1 MDGSRV
7 TAAAA
12 ILDGKY
18 DPALVVLSVLI
29 AILASATA
37 LDVASRISGAAGRLR
52 LAWILA
58 AGVAM
63 GGGVWAMHFV
73 AMLAFT
79 LPVTIGF
86 DIPLTLFS
94 LALAVAVTSL
104 SLWIV
109 FNGNFSGGKLLLGGV
124 LMGTGVAGM
133 HYVGMA
139 AIIAS
144 VTMSYQPG
152 LVAASIAIAIG
163 ASMAALWIAA
173 RVSGALWRLAA
184 AVVMGLAVAGMHY
197 TGMAAICFTRAP
209 QAIAGATRFNA
220 GSLALAVSAGALVI
234 LILALVSATIDRRFA
249 ALRQREM
256 EEMQRE
262 AARTEA
268 ALRALE
274 AAQQSLLQFKAAV
287 DHSSA
292 GILIINH
299 EGRITYANPT
309 VALSSQYS
317 EAELLGRHF
326 AIFRSDANPD
336 SLYESMWEKI
346 LRGESWRGELLNRQ
360 KDGGLQWNDV
370 SISPITDA
378 NGEITH
384 FVAIND
390 DISERKKLE
399 AELRVLATID
409 PLTGLLNRRSFF
421 ALAEQE
427 VSRLR
432 RHPGQLS
439 VAMLDVDHFKAI
451 NDKYGHH
458 AGDEVLRGLA
468 AACGECLRDADI
480 LGRLGGEEFACLLPE
495 TSPERA
501 LLAAERLRA
510 AVACKRITL
519 ADGREIA
526 ITISIGV
533 AALAGTDSNIEAALQ
548 RADQALYAAKRA
560 GRDCIRS
567 AA

>member
-1 MDGSRV
+1 M
-7 TAAAA
+7 TAAAT

-18 DPALVVLSVLI
+18 DPALVALSILI
-29 AILASATA
+29 AILSSATA
-37 LDVASRISGAAGRLR
+37 LDVASRISGAAGRRR

-79 LPVTIGF
+79 LPVAIGYS
-86 DIPLTLFS
+86 IPATLAS
-94 LALAVAVTSL
+94 LALAVAATSL
-104 SLWIV
+104 SLLIV
-109 FNGNFSGGKLLLGGV
+109 FSGKFSAGKLLPGGV
-124 LMGTGVAGM
+124 LMGASIAGM
-133 HYVGMA
+133 HYLGMA

-144 VTMSYQPG
+144 VTKSYQPW

-163 ASMAALWIAA
+163 ASIAALWIAA

-184 AVVMGLAVAGMHY
+184 AVVMGLAAAGMHY
-197 TGMAAICFTRAP
+197 SGMAAICFTRASQP
-209 QAIAGATRFNA
+209 GAGATRFDA
-220 GSLALAVSAGALVI
+220 GGLALAVTAGAVVI
-234 LILALVSATIDRRFA
+234 LLLALVLATIDRRFA
-249 ALRQREM
+249 ELRQREM
-256 EEMQRE
+256 EELRRE
-262 AARTEA
+262 AARTAA
-268 ALRALE
+268 ALHALE
-274 AAQQSLLQFKAAV
+274 AARQSLLQFKAAV

-292 GILIINH
+292 AILIIDR
-299 EGRITYANPT
+299 EGRITYANPM
-309 VALSSQYS
+309 VELSSQYS
-317 EAELLGRHF
+317 QAELLGRHF

-336 SLYESMWEKI
+336 SLYEDMWAKI
-346 LRGESWRGELLNRQ
+346 LHGQSWRGELLNRP
-360 KDGGLQWNDV
+360 KDGVLQWNDV

-384 FVAIND
+384 FVAIKD

-439 VAMLDVDHFKAI
+439 VVMLDVDHFKAI
-451 NDKYGHH
+451 NDQYGHP
-458 AGDEVLRGLA
+458 AGDAVLQGLA
-468 AACGECLRDADI
+468 AHCGKCLREADI
-480 LGRLGGEEFACLLPE
+480 LGRVGGEEFACVMPE
-495 TSPERA
+495 TPLEKA
-501 LLAAERLRA
+501 LRAAERLRA
-510 AVACKRITL
+510 AIAAKRIML
-519 ADGREIA
+519 ADGQEVA

-533 AALAGTDSNIEAALQ
+533 AAFADTDANIGAALQ
-548 RADQALYAAKRA
+548 RADLALYAAKQA